1 MQFTVRL
8 YYNTGFNA
16 VNVPENGE
24 LLDTLVRNGEITCK
38 DFEGYVDLNQSY
50 FLDEIRVKAK
60 ESDVCEA
67 DYLKLNPVNGALTGA
82 KVAYYSITDYDCTSP
97 DVTVLNVVMDSFVTA
112 GGKGITFL
120 DGMTRRHHVPATDDD
135 PFTNPDTDIYAE
147 DDELLV
153 PSKPLRILFG
163 VNSVLGE
170 NTYGFGN
177 PDHGYNVAPANAYGV
192 AYPNES
198 STDLMGSHRFFVKAT
213 VQLATHDLAHYM
225 ETQNMLTV
233 ISDSSGDHSVQY
245 PNMEEWATTFQSQSE
260 ITLPNGNFA
269 NSGGYGGGFT
279 PNEYAY
285 KEPAGCIFDLGIEI
299 VRKNIA
305 FLRSCGLEDAIV
317 DSYYVPKVMTNS
329 YTLGTGSSSQF
340 TVEDKV
346 ITNATS
352 QEGPKPG
359 VVKKIESTF
368 QLVELDSNTNG
379 SPFAFKQGDMNG
391 TRYKNKRVLYGK
403 YRKYG
408 LKAVASNET
417 LEINPESLMGN
428 FQTEGGTQFTLEYPI
443 MLKWADPR
451 SNGKPYFN
459 LYRTDVNEQASDS
472 GIYMGSLGAIA
483 GLTWNR
489 NPIVHTTASGA
500 LMDQANSA
508 MANAYAFEDYEYAK
522 QYGHESGYQKTAGNV
537 ISSMAAYGLGGAAGA
552 SEKAQSSTIAGGAL
566 SGGSSLVGTAGQN
579 LTYDVLKNTGWG
591 QYVMRSFGNKYQK
604 ADDER
609 NKAIARELQ
618 ALDVRTS
625 VFSPTIRFPVSEGIR
640 EASGNGVLPY
650 RYTPCDEDLAKFD
663 RILTQFGYRITEPIK
678 TSFLTNRPKF
688 NYIEAS
694 GVSIKATGKKVSKA
708 IRDDIARMFDTG
720 LRIWHVKPD
729 ASYYTNGNIN

>member
-16 VNVPENGE
+16 VNVPENGA

-67 DYLKLNPVNGALTGA
+67 DYLRLNPVNGALTGA

-112 GGKGITFL
+112 GGRAIKFL
-120 DGMTRRHHVPATDDD
+120 DGMTRRHHVPANHDD
-135 PFTNPDTDIYAE
+135 PFKNPDTDIYAE

-170 NTYGFGN
+170 NSIAFGN
-177 PDHGYNVAPANAYGV
+177 PEHGYNVAPANVYGV

-198 STDLMGSHRFFVKAT
+198 ALMGAHKFFVKAT
-213 VQLATHDLAHYM
+213 VQIATSDLAYYM
-225 ETQNMLTV
+225 KEQNLLTV
-233 ISDSSGDHSVQY
+233 ITDNSGDHSVQY
-245 PNMEEWATTFQSQSE
+245 PNMEEWATTFMRNTE
-260 ITLPNGNFA
+260 LTLANGNFA
-269 NSGGYGGGFT
+269 NSGGYGGELT
-279 PNEYAY
+279 PNEYKY
-285 KEPAGCIFDLGIEI
+285 KDPASGYFDLSDEM
-299 VRKNIA
+299 VKKNIA
-305 FLRSCGLEDAIV
+305 FLRSCGLEDSIV

-329 YTLGTGSSSQF
+329 YTLNTSSGSQIK
-340 TVEDKV
+340 VEDQVKTGLV
-346 ITNATS
+346 TDT
-352 QEGPKPG
+352 GPKPG
-359 VVKKIESTF
+359 MVEKIESTF
-368 QLVELDSNTNG
+368 QIVELKAHSDG
-379 SPFAFKQGDMNG
+379 SPFAFKQGDING
-391 TRYKNKRVLYGK
+391 TKYKNKRVLYGK

-417 LEINPESLMGN
+417 LEINPESLMGD
-428 FQTEGGTQFTLEYPI
+428 FQTEDGTKFALENPI
-443 MLKWADPR
+443 MLKWIDPR

-459 LYRTDVNEQASDS
+459 LYRTDINDQASKY
-472 GIYMGSLGAIA
+472 GIYIGSTGAIS
-483 GLTWNR
+483 GLTWNK

-500 LMDQANSA
+500 LMDQVNTA
-508 MANAYAFEDYEYAK
+508 MSNAYAFEDYEYAK
-522 QYGHESGYQKTAGNV
+522 EYGHESGYQKSAGNI
-537 ISSMAAYGLGGAAGA
+537 ISTLAAKGLSGAAGA
-552 SEKAQSSTIAGGAL
+552 SEKAQASTLAGGIHG
-566 SGGSSLVGTAGQN
+566 SGETFVGTAGQN
-579 LTYDVLKNTGWG
+579 LTYDVLKHAGWG
-591 QYVMRSFGNKYQK
+591 QYLMRQFGNKYQK

-625 VFSPTIRFPVSEGIR
+625 VFSPTVRFPVSEGIR

-678 TSFLTNRPKF
+678 TSFLNNRPKF

-694 GVSIKATGKKVSKA
+694 GVSIKSTGQNVSKA
-708 IRDDIARMFDTG
+708 IRDDVARMFDTG

-729 ASYYTNGNIN
+729 ESYYTNGNIN